1 MEKKNNNKKV
11 DTDVEKPKTFIM
23 KFEFKDGV
31 VFPIEVELIKD
42 CFKGIDCFDPKE
54 FKVEDGKLVVEGDF
68 DWDMHFENISTNE
81 EEPIKWWDL
90 LRYKIHKIFSFTG
103 TVEYGSEH
111 PFGTQKWDKICRFR
125 FLDMK
130 LKFPYWLEYWGE
142 LVSQ

>member
-90 LRYKIHKIFSFTG
+90 LRYN
-103 TVEYGSEH
+103 
-111 PFGTQKWDKICRFR
+111 W
-125 FLDMK
+125 
-130 LKFPYWLEYWGE
+130 
-142 LVSQ
+142 